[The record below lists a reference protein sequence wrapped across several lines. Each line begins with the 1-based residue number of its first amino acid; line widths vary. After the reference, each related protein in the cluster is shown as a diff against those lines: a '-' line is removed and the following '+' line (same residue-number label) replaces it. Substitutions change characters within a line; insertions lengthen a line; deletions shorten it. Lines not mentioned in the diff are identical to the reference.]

1 MKRRWGIVGSMVSV
15 GGVLILIK
23 ILGFVR
29 QMVVATVFGATADTD
44 LVTLSQ
50 SFVGN
55 AQYVLTQAL
64 LTAMVPIYVRLRE
77 EKPSSA
83 GSFATDVLKSGTLI
97 SGAIALV
104 LFICSPLLARLLAPT
119 YTPVMTARLSAYLR
133 TFSWTLIPLVW
144 MAAFHGALNAN
155 KRFIPGQL
163 ERLYQSI
170 IIMAMAIFFSARLG
184 VNALV
189 VGFCLYILVSTVI
202 TGVQA
207 RRYFLPSGTNPLRSP
222 HIHSL
227 LTMIGPLLIGYGAIY
242 VNQIVDKILI
252 SGLESGAVT
261 AVGYASTLT
270 DLISTLIASLCTVLY
285 SHMAE
290 AIAQGKTEAAAH
302 LIQRSV
308 LILTLILLPVTIIT
322 VCQAEDI
329 ISLLYGRGAFGV
341 EEIQMSALALSGYGC
356 AFIPMAWKEIYARV
370 QYGYQN
376 SRQPTRNSIVG
387 ILVNLVLSILLCP
400 RYGVLGVTLASSV
413 ATLVMGVLNMVTAQQ
428 CMPGLSMTPLFQILP
443 FLCVGGGISVFL
455 CIKCNALLADS
466 HAFVQLCLTSIC
478 VFLVY
483 GVIISPLLWK
493 LSSNLRY
500 FRNK

>member
-1 MKRRWGIVGSMVSV
+1 MPTS
-15 GGVLILIK
+15 
-23 ILGFVR
+23 
-29 QMVVATVFGATADTD
+29 
-44 LVTLSQ
+44 
-50 SFVGN
+50 
-55 AQYVLTQAL
+55 
-64 LTAMVPIYVRLRE
+64 
-77 EKPSSA
+77 
-83 GSFATDVLKSGTLI
+83 
-97 SGAIALV
+97 V
-104 LFICSPLLARLLAPT
+104 LFPA
-119 YTPVMTARLSAYLR
+119 
-133 TFSWTLIPLVW
+133 SWSGST
-144 MAAFHGALNAN
+144 
-155 KRFIPGQL
+155 K
-163 ERLYQSI
+163 SI

-329 ISLLYGRGAFGV
+329 ISFALWTGSVWRGGDPNVGSSPVWLRLCIYPDGLEGDLRPGTIWIPELPAANPQQYRRDSCKHCAEYSALPPIRRTRSYPCQQCCYSGDGSAQHGYSPAMYAGAFYDSTISDTTIFMCRRGD
-341 EEIQMSALALSGYGC
+341 IC
-356 AFIPMAWKEIYARV
+356 IP
-370 QYGYQN
+370 
-376 SRQPTRNSIVG
+376 
-387 ILVNLVLSILLCP
+387 L
-400 RYGVLGVTLASSV
+400 
-413 ATLVMGVLNMVTAQQ
+413 
-428 CMPGLSMTPLFQILP
+428 
-443 FLCVGGGISVFL
+443 
-455 CIKCNALLADS
+455 
-466 HAFVQLCLTSIC
+466 H
-478 VFLVY
+478 
-483 GVIISPLLWK
+483 
-493 LSSNLRY
+493 
-500 FRNK
+500 

>member
-1 MKRRWGIVGSMVSV
+1 MVSV

-222 HIHSL
+222 AYPFSADHDRSAANWIRRHLREPNRRQDPDLRTGERCGHSSGVRQYPHRPYQHPDRVLVHSAL
-227 LTMIGPLLIGYGAIY
+227 LPYGGSY
-242 VNQIVDKILI
+242 R
-252 SGLESGAVT
+252 SGKNGGRSASDT
-261 AVGYASTLT
+261 AVGAYSDTNTATGDNHYCVSGGGYNLLALWTGSVWRGGDPNVGSSPVWLRLCIYPDGLEGDLRPGTIWIPELPAANPQQYRRDSCKHCAEYSALPPIRRTRSYPCQQCCYSGDGSAQHGYSPAMYA
-270 DLISTLIASLCTVLY
+270 
-285 SHMAE
+285 
-290 AIAQGKTEAAAH
+290 
-302 LIQRSV
+302 
-308 LILTLILLPVTIIT
+308 
-322 VCQAEDI
+322 
-329 ISLLYGRGAFGV
+329 GAFYDSTISDTTIFMCRRGD
-341 EEIQMSALALSGYGC
+341 IC
-356 AFIPMAWKEIYARV
+356 IP
-370 QYGYQN
+370 
-376 SRQPTRNSIVG
+376 
-387 ILVNLVLSILLCP
+387 L
-400 RYGVLGVTLASSV
+400 
-413 ATLVMGVLNMVTAQQ
+413 
-428 CMPGLSMTPLFQILP
+428 
-443 FLCVGGGISVFL
+443 
-455 CIKCNALLADS
+455 
-466 HAFVQLCLTSIC
+466 H
-478 VFLVY
+478 
-483 GVIISPLLWK
+483 
-493 LSSNLRY
+493 
-500 FRNK
+500 

>member
-341 EEIQMSALALSGYGC
+341 EEIQMSALALSGYGIYPDGLEGDLRPGTIWIPELPAANPQQYRRDSCKHC
-356 AFIPMAWKEIYARV
+356 AEYSALPPIR
-370 QYGYQN
+370 
-376 SRQPTRNSIVG
+376 RTRSYP
-387 ILVNLVLSILLCP
+387 C
-400 RYGVLGVTLASSV
+400 
-413 ATLVMGVLNMVTAQQ
+413 QQ
-428 CMPGLSMTPLFQILP
+428 CCYSGDGSAQHGYSPAMYAGAFYDSTISDTTIFMCRRGDICIPL
-443 FLCVGGGISVFL
+443 
-455 CIKCNALLADS
+455 
-466 HAFVQLCLTSIC
+466 H
-478 VFLVY
+478 
-483 GVIISPLLWK
+483 
-493 LSSNLRY
+493 
-500 FRNK
+500 